1 MSGGREQKGR
11 EGRGFSTWQSREV
24 GQVNFLFGP
33 LTLLYLFP
41 SLVQVPL
48 KTLILTSYCLLSS
61 TRAALF
67 YHFLFFFFGWSSS
80 LLMHPEVLFSP
91 VPAPTVPHEGRQ
103 KTQEKWIASYLNSN
117 TQPCTCSSVQETNS
131 RLSSHY
137 LCLFW
142 KVAFPTAFFSSC
154 WSPCVG
160 PEERGGEGWSRE
172 RPVSGCWLKC

>member
-1 MSGGREQKGR
+1 MGKGQGQQAAHVRGKRAKR
-11 EGRGFSTWQSREV
+11 EGGKRFLHLAEQRSGSSEFPLWSSNSPLSFSVSCSSAPEDS
-24 GQVNFLFGP
+24 NSDF
-33 LTLLYLFP
+33 
-41 SLVQVPL
+41 
-48 KTLILTSYCLLSS
+48 LLSS
-61 TRAALF
+61 QFTACCSCLF

-137 LCLFW
+137 LCLF
-142 KVAFPTAFFSSC
+142 
-154 WSPCVG
+154 
-160 PEERGGEGWSRE
+160 
-172 RPVSGCWLKC
+172 